1 MFFLSGTLESLEQ
14 LYLNDNENLH
24 YLPYELAL
32 CSSLQIMSIE
42 NCPLS
47 RYPPEIVAG
56 GPSMVIQVCYF
67 VDIARSYYARILCF
81 MDGARPTLFR
91 FLNILQKPHSIIV
104 LCYAN
109 RKKVRRKAK

>member
-1 MFFLSGTLESLEQ
+1 MQQFLWMVYFFVGTLESLEQ

-47 RYPPEIVAG
+47 QYPPEIVVG
-56 GPSMVIQVCYF
+56 GPSMVIQVL
-67 VDIARSYYARILCF
+67 V
-81 MDGARPTLFR
+81 
-91 FLNILQKPHSIIV
+91 NV
-104 LCYAN
+104 
-109 RKKVRRKAK
+109 